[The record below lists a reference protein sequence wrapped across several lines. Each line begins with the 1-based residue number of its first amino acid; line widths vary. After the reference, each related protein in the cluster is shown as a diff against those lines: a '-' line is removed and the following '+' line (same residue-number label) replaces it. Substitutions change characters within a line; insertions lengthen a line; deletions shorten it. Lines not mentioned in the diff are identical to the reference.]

1 MRRLIAAALLVALPA
16 MAPPSSAQAQST
28 LRIVLVNDL
37 ASLDPV
43 VSTAAFV
50 RNHGF
55 MNYDQLFA
63 LDSKGEAQPQMVGAW
78 S

>member
-1 MRRLIAAALLVALPA
+1 MRFGRRWLHLAASAALTFAVAAPAAA
-16 MAPPSSAQAQST
+16 QTT
-28 LRIVLVNDL
+28 LRVVLINDL

-55 MNYDQLFA
+55 LVYD
-63 LDSKGEAQPQMVGAW
+63 
-78 S
+78 